1 MPAFKH
7 TIKKKKMLYQ
17 TAIIIGIFTVIAVL
31 NMWSDHT
38 HTTRIK
44 KSLSLPHAHST
55 VFVLIPVAGKEAV
68 YDAADTLESL
78 FSTAD
83 APTRVHVGVVQHADE
98 PDDVAIE
105 YRCMA
110 SHSFES
116 QVHVLRVRCGGKK
129 ARAARALGM
138 KLLYTGQNYVLWTDA
153 HTRFV
158 RGWDTALLEELESL
172 PSQSVLTNFH
182 PAQLGHI
189 QHVCAQNTNKIA
201 HYLCCCLVT
210 TKPPVLPLPSP
221 FFSAAF
227 AFGPASAFFDLSVEQ
242 NVSNACLMH
251 TAQLLDR
258 GWKMFCPTSCPVTHD
273 WEKSNS
279 CGHEPS
285 LKYINSIVDAL
296 ANPDAVA
303 QIMGVDLKSGAITEP
318 RVQQGL
324 MPEAERTRD
333 EMVCKVGTSVALGL
347 CDTVKWTRSPPSE
360 NLKRE

>member
-1 MPAFKH
+1 
-7 TIKKKKMLYQ
+7 MLYQ

-116 QVHVLRVRCGGKK
+116 QVHVLRYPLRWKEGAC
-129 ARAARALGM
+129 AARALGM

-172 PSQSVLTNFH
+172 PSQSVLTTL
-182 PAQLGHI
+182 PP
-189 QHVCAQNTNKIA
+189 QHNSDTSSTFVRIKHQQDRT
-201 HYLCCCLVT
+201 LPVLEGLVT

-333 EMVCKVGTSVALGL
+333 EMVCKVGTSVALSF
-347 CDTVKWTRSPPSE
+347 V
-360 NLKRE
+360 